1 MTSASMKAKDQFIGT
16 DTVNENQEKANMLK
30 HTALDEA
37 ADTPSPQ
44 EEEIKENIITP
55 DSSLDSSTEND
66 ESNSIRQE
74 EGGASQHNK
83 CPASIPEEEE
93 LKKKDTTND
102 DIQEADQ
109 DVAETDCVSDFIN
122 QSASQSQYSAS
133 TVQTKTTKQLLI
145 DAREYKPSDQ
155 TINDENYD
163 LVTENTEIKISV
175 PPPPPDVPPAESKA
189 SSGRSKMT
197 QQQQTLMIESGKLLE
212 HLRKEVYKLRKQNGQ
227 LKNDFRN
234 LQDNNQRLMDANGSL
249 GETFGTLYQH
259 AKQVSKTNARLKKEL
274 QSTKGQFD
282 RERLEH
288 QNQIDI
294 LQMQQMELKDELTMK
309 QETYIEEVHERLHLQ
324 KVMTRIVDT
333 VQERCRDHR
342 LVEDILAMSDECEF

>member
-16 DTVNENQEKANMLK
+16 NTTNENLEKANDMMK
-30 HTALDEA
+30 HTVLDETPG
-37 ADTPSPQ
+37 DTPSPQ
-44 EEEIKENIITP
+44 EEEMKENIITP

-74 EGGASQHNK
+74 EGGASQDNE
-83 CPASIPEEEE
+83 CPVSIREEQE
-93 LKKKDTTND
+93 LNMKDTTND
-102 DIQEADQ
+102 DNQEADQ

-163 LVTENTEIKISV
+163 LVVTETTEIKISV

-189 SSGRSKMT
+189 SSVT

-212 HLRKEVYKLRKQNGQ
+212 HLRKEVYKLRTQNAQ

-234 LQDNNQRLMDANGSL
+234 LQDNNQRLMDANSSL
-249 GETFGTLYQH
+249 GETFGTLNKH

-274 QSTKGQFD
+274 QSTKDQFD
-282 RERLEH
+282 GERLEH